1 MFNGSYF
8 TSQGQPCGAL
18 LIDGVACGP
27 LKNSAMRGMFVAE
40 PRGVSPDL
48 PRATILD
55 LTATPVDIKKLTL
68 VSGSDV
74 ISIAPGFQGGY
85 SGEKFRPAV
94 ATNGH
99 LH

>member
-18 LIDGVACGP
+18 LIDGIACGP

-48 PRATILD
+48 PPRHYFGSDRNPGGDQEIA
-55 LTATPVDIKKLTL
+55 L
-68 VSGSDV
+68 VAGSDV
-74 ISIAPGFQGGY
+74 ISVAPGFQGSHPGK
-85 SGEKFRPAV
+85 KFRSAV